1 MTAWRRIAVALV
13 TAGAIGALGVAL
25 APGVTAQDRLT
36 GRSFATRSETIAR
49 NAMVATSHPFATQI
63 ALDVLKAGG
72 NAIDAAIAANA
83 FLGLG
88 DPGNSGIGGDLYA
101 VVWDAKTRRLYG
113 LNASGR
119 SARAMTLAELKR
131 RGLTQIP
138 ATGPLGISVPGCV
151 DGWFELHAR
160 FGSTPMAQLLAP
172 TIAYA
177 REGFPVAPD
186 ISDDSTLRL
195 SQRLPAT
202 PPGSFANLRALYM
215 PGGHFPK
222 KGDIF
227 RNPGLANS
235 LEQIAKGGRDAF
247 YKGPI
252 AAAIAAHIKAQ
263 GGFLSVEDFAAHTS
277 DWVQPVSTTY
287 RGYQVW
293 ELPPN
298 TQGSAVLEMLNIL
311 EGVDLASAGFGS
323 ADHVHW
329 FTEAKKLA
337 FEDLAAAYADPT
349 TMKVPVERLLSKEYG
364 AQRRALVKAD
374 RAGVYDSGFP
384 VDSHTVY
391 LTTADKAG
399 NMVSLIQSNSLSFG
413 SLEVVEGLG
422 FALHN
427 RGMWFELKEGHPNS
441 YAPGKRPFHTII
453 PAFVTRDDEPYIS
466 FGLMGGD
473 MQPQGHVQIL
483 MNLIDFGMN
492 LQEAGDAPRIYHAG
506 SFPRAGHVADVGELN
521 LESGFAPETIREL
534 MRRGHKVTNAY
545 GMYGGYQ
552 AIMRKGGVYYGASES
567 RKDGYAA
574 GY

>member
-1 MTAWRRIAVALV
+1 MTRRRAALAVALTV
-13 TAGAIGALGVAL
+13 STAAALGAGL
-25 APGVTAQDRLT
+25 GAQDRLS
-36 GRSFATRSETIAR
+36 GRTFASRSEVIAR

-63 ALDVLKAGG
+63 ALDVLEEGG
-72 NAIDAAIAANA
+72 NAVDAAIAANA

-88 DPGNSGIGGDLYA
+88 DPGNSGIGGDLFA
-101 VVWDAKTRRLYG
+101 MVWDAKTRQLYG

-119 SARAMTLAELKR
+119 SPRGMTLDALR
-131 RGLTQIP
+131 ARGLKQIP
-138 ATGPLGISVPGCV
+138 ANGPLGVSVPGCV
-151 DGWFELHAR
+151 DGWFALHGR
-160 FGSTPMAQLLAP
+160 FGSTPMARLLAP

-186 ISDDSTLRL
+186 IADDSALRL
-195 SQRLPAT
+195 SQRLPST

-215 PGGHFPK
+215 PGGHFPA
-222 KGDIF
+222 KGEIF

-235 LEQIAKGGRDAF
+235 LEQIATGGRDAY

-263 GGFLSVEDFAAHTS
+263 GGYLSVEDFAAHTS
-277 DWVQPVSTTY
+277 DWVTPVNTTY
-287 RGYQVW
+287 RGHTVW
-293 ELPPN
+293 ELPPG
-298 TQGSAVLEMLNIL
+298 TQGSAVLQMLNVL
-311 EGVDLASAGFGS
+311 EGVDLGKAGFGS

-337 FEDLAAAYADPT
+337 FEDLASAYADPSS
-349 TMKVPVERLLSKEYG
+349 MRAPVARLVSKEY
-364 AQRRALVKAD
+364 AAERRALVKAD
-374 RAGVYDSGFP
+374 RAGVYASGFP

-391 LTTADKAG
+391 LTTADKDG

-427 RGMWFELKEGHPNS
+427 RGMWFELTENHPNG

-453 PAFVTRDDEPYIS
+453 PAFVTKDDQPFIS

-473 MQPQGHVQIL
+473 MQPQGHVQVL

-506 SFPRAGHVADVGELN
+506 SFPRTGHLADVGELN
-521 LESGFAPETIREL
+521 LEAGYSPETVREL
-534 MRRGHKVTNAY
+534 MRRGHKVTHAY
-545 GMYGGYQ
+545 GLYGGYQ
-552 AIMRKGGVYYGASES
+552 AIMRKNGVYYGASES

>member
-1 MTAWRRIAVALV
+1 MSSRLTRLTAPVTFAAL
-13 TAGAIGALGVAL
+13 VAL
-25 APGVTAQDRLT
+25 APVGLFDSSRASAQDRPAAPQLPAGQT
-36 GRSFATRSETIAR
+36 NNPFPQPISTTDGVITVTLREFASLPDI
-49 NAMVATSHPFATQI
+49 NGVA
-63 ALDVLKAGG
+63 
-72 NAIDAAIAANA
+72 
-83 FLGLG
+83 
-88 DPGNSGIGGDLYA
+88 
-101 VVWDAKTRRLYG
+101 
-113 LNASGR
+113 
-119 SARAMTLAELKR
+119 ARAMTLAELQR
-131 RGLTQIP
+131 RGLKQIP
-138 ATGPLGISVPGCV
+138 ATGPLGVSVPGCV
-151 DGWFELHAR
+151 DGWFALHGR
-160 FGSTPMAQLLAP
+160 FGSKPMARLLAP

-177 REGFPVAPD
+177 RDGFPIAPD
-186 ISDDSTLRL
+186 IADDSSLRL
-195 SQRLPAT
+195 GQRLPST

-215 PGGHFPK
+215 PGGSFPK
-222 KGDIF
+222 KGEIF

-263 GGFLSVEDFAAHTS
+263 GGYLSVEDFAAHTS
-277 DWVQPVSTTY
+277 DWVTPVSTMY
-287 RGYQVW
+287 RGYRVW

-298 TQGSAVLEMLNIL
+298 TQGSAVLQMLNIL
-311 EGVDLASAGFGS
+311 EGIDLAKAGFGS
-323 ADHVHW
+323 ADHVHY

-337 FEDLAAAYADPT
+337 FEDLAAAYSDAT
-349 TMKVPVERLLSKEYG
+349 TMRVPVERLLSREYG
-364 AQRRALVKAD
+364 AQRRALIKPD

-391 LTTADKAG
+391 LTTADKDG

-427 RGMWFELKEGHPNS
+427 RGMWFEVREGHPNS

-453 PAFVTRDDEPYIS
+453 PAFVTKDDQPYIS

-483 MNLIDFGMN
+483 MNLLDFGMN
-492 LQEAGDAPRIYHAG
+492 LQEAGDAPRIYHVG
-506 SFPRAGHVADVGELN
+506 SFPRSGHVAEVGELN
-521 LESGFAPETIREL
+521 LESGFPPETIREL
-534 MRRGHKVTNAY
+534 MRRGHKVTSAY

-552 AIMRKGGVYYGASES
+552 AIMRKDGVYYGASES

>member
-1 MTAWRRIAVALV
+1 MTAPRTSLV
-13 TAGAIGALGVAL
+13 VAL
-25 APGVTAQDRLT
+25 ATVVAACLVTGVIAQDRLT
-36 GRSFATRSETIAR
+36 GRGFASRSEVIAR
-49 NAMVATSHPFATQI
+49 NGMVATSHPFATQI
-63 ALDVLKAGG
+63 ALDVLKEGG
-72 NAIDAAIAANA
+72 NAVDAAIAANA

-88 DPGNSGIGGDLYA
+88 DPGNSGIGGDLFA
-101 VVWDAKTRRLYG
+101 VVWDAKTKQLYG

-119 SARAMTLAELKR
+119 SPKGMTLDELKR
-131 RGLTQIP
+131 RGLKQIP
-138 ATGPLGISVPGCV
+138 ANGPLAVSVPGCV
-151 DGWFELHAR
+151 DGWYALHGR
-160 FGSTPMAQLLAP
+160 FGTTPMARLLGP

-177 REGFPVAPD
+177 RDGLPIAPD
-186 ISDDSTLRL
+186 ISDDSSLRL

-202 PPGSFANLRALYM
+202 PAGSFANLRALYM
-215 PGGHFPK
+215 PGGAFPK
-222 KGDIF
+222 KGEIF

-235 LEQIAKGGRDAF
+235 LEQIAKHGRDAY

-263 GGFLSVEDFAAHTS
+263 GGYLSLEDFATHSS
-277 DWVQPVSTTY
+277 DWLTPVSTMY
-287 RGYQVW
+287 RGHRVW

-298 TQGSAVLEMLNIL
+298 TQGSAVLQMLNVL
-311 EGVDLASAGFGS
+311 EGVDLSKAGFGS

-337 FEDLAAAYADPT
+337 FEDLASVYADASA
-349 TMKVPVERLLSKEYG
+349 MRVPVERLLSREY
-364 AQRRALVKAD
+364 AAERRALVKAD
-374 RAGVYDSGFP
+374 RAGVYNTGFP

-391 LTTADKAG
+391 LTTADKDG
-399 NMVSLIQSNSLSFG
+399 NMVSLIQSNSLAFG
-413 SLEVVEGLG
+413 SLEVAEGLG

-427 RGMWFELKEGHPNS
+427 RGMWFELTEGHPNS

-453 PAFVTRDDEPYIS
+453 PAFVTKDDQPYLS

-473 MQPQGHVQIL
+473 MQPQGHVQVL

-492 LQEAGDAPRIYHAG
+492 LQEAGDAPRIYHMG
-506 SFPRAGHVADVGELN
+506 SFPRTGHLADVGELN
-521 LESGFAPETIREL
+521 LESGFPPETIREL

-552 AIMRKGGVYYGASES
+552 AIMRKDGVYYGASES

>member
-1 MTAWRRIAVALV
+1 MRTPRRRILALV
-13 TAGAIGALGVAL
+13 GAAGL
-25 APGVTAQDRLT
+25 ASLTTGIHAQDRLS
-36 GRSFATRSETIAR
+36 GREFATRSEVIAR
-49 NAMVATSHPFATQI
+49 NGMVATSHPFATQI
-63 ALDVLKAGG
+63 ALDVLKDGG
-72 NAIDAAIAANA
+72 NAVDAAIAANA

-88 DPGNSGIGGDLYA
+88 DPGNSGIGGDLFA
-101 VVWDAKTRRLYG
+101 MVWDAKTKQLYG

-119 SARAMTLAELKR
+119 SARAMTLEELKR
-131 RGLTQIP
+131 RGLKQIP
-138 ATGPLGISVPGCV
+138 ANGPLAVSVPGCV
-151 DGWFELHAR
+151 DGWFALHGR
-160 FGSTPMAQLLAP
+160 FGSTPMARLLAP

-177 REGFPVAPD
+177 RDGFPVAPD

-195 SQRLPAT
+195 SQRLPST
-202 PPGSFANLRALYM
+202 PAGSFANLRALYM
-215 PGGHFPK
+215 PGGTFPK

-235 LEQIAKGGRDAF
+235 LEQIAKGGRDAY

-263 GGFLSVEDFAAHTS
+263 GGFLSVEDFASHTS
-277 DWVQPVSTTY
+277 DWMTPVSTTY
-287 RGYQVW
+287 RGYRVW

-298 TQGSAVLEMLNIL
+298 TQGSAVLQMLNIL
-311 EGVDLASAGFGS
+311 EGVDLAKAGYGS
-323 ADHVHW
+323 ADHLHW

-337 FEDLAAAYADPT
+337 FEDLAAAYADPS
-349 TMKVPVERLLSKEYG
+349 TMRVPVDRLISKEYG
-364 AQRRALVKAD
+364 AERRALVKPD
-374 RAGVYDSGFP
+374 RAGVYASGFP

-391 LTTADKAG
+391 LTTADKDG

-427 RGMWFELKEGHPNS
+427 RGMWFELVEGHPNS

-453 PAFVTRDDEPYIS
+453 PAFVTRDDQPFMS

-473 MQPQGHVQIL
+473 MQPQGHVQVL
-483 MNLIDFGMN
+483 LNLIDFGMN
-492 LQEAGDAPRIYHAG
+492 LQEAGDAPRIYHTG
-506 SFPRAGHVADVGELN
+506 SFPRTGHVADVGEMN
-521 LESGFAPETIREL
+521 LESGFSHETIREL
-534 MRRGHKVTNAY
+534 MRRGHEVSHAF

-552 AIMRKGGVYYGASES
+552 AIMRKDGVYYGASES

>member
-1 MTAWRRIAVALV
+1 VNQSRRRVLAL
-13 TAGAIGALGVAL
+13 IGVAGIAGL
-25 APGVTAQDRLT
+25 TTRIQAQDRLS
-36 GRSFATRSETIAR
+36 GRPFLTRSEVIAR
-49 NAMVATSHPFATQI
+49 NGMVATSHPFATQI
-63 ALDVLKAGG
+63 ALDVLKGGG
-72 NAIDAAIAANA
+72 NAVDAAIAANA

-88 DPGNSGIGGDLYA
+88 DPGNSGIGGDLFA
-101 VVWDAKTRRLYG
+101 IVWDAMTKQLYG

-119 SARAMTLAELKR
+119 SPRAMTMEELKR
-131 RGLTQIP
+131 RGLKQIP
-138 ATGPLGISVPGCV
+138 ANGPLAVSVPGCV
-151 DGWFELHAR
+151 DGWFTLHGR
-160 FGSTPMAQLLAP
+160 FGSTPMARLLAP

-177 REGFPVAPD
+177 RDGFPVAPD

-195 SQRLPAT
+195 SQRLPSA

-215 PGGHFPK
+215 PGGTFPK

-235 LEQIAKGGRDAF
+235 LEQIATGGRDAY

-263 GGFLSVEDFAAHTS
+263 GGFLSVDDFASHTS
-277 DWVQPVSTTY
+277 DWMTPLSTTY
-287 RGYQVW
+287 RGYRVW

-298 TQGSAVLEMLNIL
+298 TQGSAVLQMLNIL
-311 EGVDLASAGFGS
+311 EGVDLAKAGYGS
-323 ADHVHW
+323 VDHLHW

-337 FEDLAAAYADPT
+337 FEDLAAAYADPS
-349 TMKVPVERLLSKEYG
+349 TMRAPVDRLISKEYG
-364 AQRRALVKAD
+364 AERRALVKPD
-374 RAGVYDSGFP
+374 RAGAYASGFP

-391 LTTADKAG
+391 LTTADKDG
-399 NMVSLIQSNSLSFG
+399 TMVSLIQSNSLSFG

-427 RGMWFELKEGHPNS
+427 RGMWFELTDGHPNS

-453 PAFVTRDDEPYIS
+453 PAFVTKDDQPFMS

-473 MQPQGHVQIL
+473 MQPQGHVQVL
-483 MNLIDFGMN
+483 LNLIDFGMN
-492 LQEAGDAPRIYHAG
+492 LQEAGDAPRIYHTG
-506 SFPRAGHVADVGELN
+506 SFPRTGHVGGVGEMN
-521 LESGFAPETIREL
+521 LESGFSAETVREL
-534 MRRGHKVTNAY
+534 MRRGHKVSSAL

-552 AIMRKGGVYYGASES
+552 AIMRKDGVYYGASES
-567 RKDGYAA
+567 RKDGHAA

>member
-1 MTAWRRIAVALV
+1 MTRRRIP
-13 TAGAIGALGVAL
+13 AL
-25 APGVTAQDRLT
+25 AMAMLVATVLGTAVIAQDRLS
-36 GRSFATRSETIAR
+36 GRTFATRSEVIAR
-49 NAMVATSHPFATQI
+49 SGMVATSHPFATQI
-63 ALDVLKAGG
+63 ALDVLKEGG
-72 NAIDAAIAANA
+72 NAVDAAIAANA

-88 DPGNSGIGGDLYA
+88 DPGNSGIGGDLFA
-101 VVWDAKTRRLYG
+101 VVWDARTKQLYG

-119 SARAMTLAELKR
+119 SPKSMTLAELQR

-138 ATGPLGISVPGCV
+138 ANGPLAVSVPGCV
-151 DGWFELHAR
+151 DGWFALHGR
-160 FGSTPMAQLLAP
+160 FGTKPMARLLAP
-172 TIAYA
+172 AIAYA
-177 REGFPVAPD
+177 RDGLPVAPD
-186 ISDDSTLRL
+186 IADDSSLRL

-202 PPGSFANLRALYM
+202 PAGSFANLRALYM
-215 PGGHFPK
+215 PVGSFPK
-222 KGDIF
+222 KGEIF
-227 RNPGLANS
+227 RNPGLATT
-235 LEQIAKGGRDAF
+235 LEAIATRGRDEF

-277 DWVQPVSTTY
+277 EWVTPVSTMY
-287 RGYQVW
+287 RGYRVW

-298 TQGSAVLEMLNIL
+298 TQGSAVLQMLNVL
-311 EGVDLASAGFGS
+311 EGVDLSKAGFGS

-329 FTEAKKLA
+329 FAEAKKLA
-337 FEDLAAAYADPT
+337 FEDLARAYAEPQSMRVSVDQ
-349 TMKVPVERLLSKEYG
+349 LLSKEY
-364 AQRRALVKAD
+364 AATRRALVKPD
-374 RAGVYDSGFP
+374 RAGVYQSGFP

-391 LTTADKAG
+391 LTTADKDG

-427 RGMWFELKEGHPNS
+427 RGMWFELTEGHPNT

-453 PAFVTRDDEPYIS
+453 PGFVTKDDQPFMS

-483 MNLIDFGMN
+483 LNLIDFGMN
-492 LQEAGDAPRIYHAG
+492 LQEAGDAPRIYHVG
-506 SFPRAGHVADVGELN
+506 SFPRTGHVADVGELN
-521 LESGFAPETIREL
+521 LEAGYSPETIREL
-534 MRRGHKVTNAY
+534 MRRGHKVANAY

-552 AIMRKGGVYYGASES
+552 AIMRKSGVYYGASES

>member
-1 MTAWRRIAVALV
+1 MIMSSRRTL
-13 TAGAIGALGVAL
+13 LAL
-25 APGVTAQDRLT
+25 AGTTMMALATGLAAQDRLS
-36 GRSFATRSETIAR
+36 GRPFASRSEVIAR
-49 NAMVATSHPFATQI
+49 SGMVATSHPFATQI
-63 ALDVLKAGG
+63 ALDVLKEGG
-72 NAIDAAIAANA
+72 NAVDAAIAANA

-88 DPGNSGIGGDLYA
+88 DPGNSGIGGDLFA
-101 VVWDAKTRRLYG
+101 VVWDAKTKQLYG

-119 SARAMTLAELKR
+119 SAKAMTLEELQR
-131 RGLTQIP
+131 RGLKQIP
-138 ATGPLGISVPGCV
+138 ANGPLAVSVPGCV
-151 DGWFELHAR
+151 DGWFTLHGR
-160 FGSTPMAQLLAP
+160 FGSKPMARLLAP
-172 TIAYA
+172 TISYA
-177 REGFPVAPD
+177 RDGFPVAPD
-186 ISDDSTLRL
+186 IADDSSLRL

-215 PGGHFPK
+215 PNGSFPK
-222 KGDIF
+222 KGEIF

-235 LEQIAKGGRDAF
+235 LEQIAKGGRDAY

-263 GGFLSVEDFAAHTS
+263 GGFLAAEDFASHTS
-277 DWVQPVSTTY
+277 EWVTPVSTMY
-287 RGYQVW
+287 RGHRVW

-298 TQGSAVLEMLNIL
+298 TQGSAVLQMLNIL
-311 EGVDLASAGFGS
+311 EGVDLAKAGFGS

-337 FEDLAAAYADPT
+337 FEDLAAAYADAAS
-349 TMKVPVERLLSKEYG
+349 MRVPVERLLSKDY
-364 AQRRALVKAD
+364 ATQRRALVKAD

-391 LTTADKAG
+391 LTTADKDG

-413 SLEVVEGLG
+413 SLEVAEGLG

-427 RGMWFELKEGHPNS
+427 RGMWFELTAGHPNS

-453 PAFVTRDDEPYIS
+453 PAFVTKDDQPFIS

-473 MQPQGHVQIL
+473 MQPQGHVQVL

-492 LQEAGDAPRIYHAG
+492 LQEAGDAPRIYHVG
-506 SFPRAGHVADVGELN
+506 SFPRTGHLADVGELN
-521 LESGFAPETIREL
+521 LESGFPSETVREL

-552 AIMRKGGVYYGASES
+552 AIMRKDGVYYGASES

>member
-1 MTAWRRIAVALV
+1 MSIRHVSSLVVGALVAVALG
-13 TAGAIGALGVAL
+13 TATI
-25 APGVTAQDRLT
+25 AQDRLS
-36 GRSFATRSETIAR
+36 GRTFATRSEVIAR
-49 NAMVATSHPFATQI
+49 NGMVATSHPFATQI
-63 ALDVLKAGG
+63 ALDVLKEGG
-72 NAIDAAIAANA
+72 NAVDAAIAANA

-88 DPGNSGIGGDLYA
+88 DPGNSGIGGDLFA
-101 VVWDAKTRRLYG
+101 AVWDAKTKQLYG

-119 SARAMTLAELKR
+119 SPKSMTLAELKR

-138 ATGPLGISVPGCV
+138 ASGPLAVSVPGCV
-151 DGWFELHAR
+151 DGWFALHGR
-160 FGSTPMAQLLAP
+160 FSTKPMARLLAP

-177 REGFPVAPD
+177 RDGFPIAPD
-186 ISDDSTLRL
+186 ISDDSSLRL

-202 PPGSFANLRALYM
+202 PAGSFANLRALYM
-215 PGGHFPK
+215 PGGSFPK
-222 KGDIF
+222 KGEIF
-227 RNPGLANS
+227 RNPGLAS
-235 LEQIAKGGRDAF
+235 TLEAIATRGRDEF

-263 GGFLSVEDFAAHTS
+263 GGFLSAEDFAAHTS
-277 DWVQPVSTTY
+277 DWVTPVSTTY
-287 RGYQVW
+287 RGYRVW

-298 TQGSAVLEMLNIL
+298 TQGSAVLQMLNVL
-311 EGVDLASAGFGS
+311 EGVDLSKAGFGS

-329 FTEAKKLA
+329 FAEAKKLA
-337 FEDLAAAYADPT
+337 FEDLARAYAEPQSMRVSVDQ
-349 TMKVPVERLLSKEYG
+349 LLSKEY
-364 AQRRALVKAD
+364 AATRRALVKPD
-374 RAGVYDSGFP
+374 RAGVYESGFP

-391 LTTADKAG
+391 LTTADKDG

-427 RGMWFELKEGHPNS
+427 RGMWFELTEGHPNT

-453 PAFVTRDDEPYIS
+453 PGFVTKDDQPFMS

-483 MNLIDFGMN
+483 LNLIDFGMN
-492 LQEAGDAPRIYHAG
+492 LQEAGDAPRIYHVG
-506 SFPRAGHVADVGELN
+506 SFPRTGHVADVGELN
-521 LESGFAPETIREL
+521 LEAGYSPETIREL
-534 MRRGHKVTNAY
+534 MRRGHKVSNAY

>member
-1 MTAWRRIAVALV
+1 MSVRNVGAVVIGVAVA
-13 TAGAIGALGVAL
+13 AALGTATV
-25 APGVTAQDRLT
+25 AQDRLS
-36 GRSFATRSETIAR
+36 GRPFATRSEVIAR
-49 NAMVATSHPFATQI
+49 NGMVATSHPFATQI
-63 ALDVLKAGG
+63 ALDVLKEGG
-72 NAIDAAIAANA
+72 NAVDAAIAANA

-88 DPGNSGIGGDLYA
+88 DPGNSGIGGDLFA
-101 VVWDAKTRRLYG
+101 IVWDAKTRQLYG

-119 SARAMTLAELKR
+119 SPRSMTLAELKR

-138 ATGPLGISVPGCV
+138 ANGPLAVSVPGCV
-151 DGWFELHAR
+151 DGWFALHGR
-160 FGSTPMAQLLAP
+160 FGTKPMARLLAP

-177 REGFPVAPD
+177 RDGFPIAPD
-186 ISDDSTLRL
+186 ISDDSSLRL

-202 PPGSFANLRALYM
+202 PAGSFANLRALYM
-215 PGGHFPK
+215 PGGSFPK

-227 RNPGLANS
+227 RNPGLAAT
-235 LEQIAKGGRDAF
+235 LEAIATRGRDEF

-277 DWVQPVSTTY
+277 DWVTPVSTTY
-287 RGYQVW
+287 RGYRVW

-298 TQGSAVLEMLNIL
+298 TQGSAVLQMLNVL
-311 EGVDLASAGFGS
+311 EGVDLAKAGFGS

-329 FTEAKKLA
+329 FAEAKKLA
-337 FEDLAAAYADPT
+337 FEDLARAYAEPQSMRVSVDQ
-349 TMKVPVERLLSKEYG
+349 LLSKEY
-364 AQRRALVKAD
+364 AATRRALVKPD
-374 RAGVYDSGFP
+374 RAGVYESGFP

-391 LTTADKAG
+391 LTTADKDG
-399 NMVSLIQSNSLSFG
+399 NMVSLIQSNSLAFG

-427 RGMWFELKEGHPNS
+427 RGMWFELSEGHPNT

-453 PAFVTRDDEPYIS
+453 PGFVTKDDQPYMS

-492 LQEAGDAPRIYHAG
+492 LQEAGDAPRIYHVG
-506 SFPRAGHVADVGELN
+506 SFPRTGHVADVGELN
-521 LESGFAPETIREL
+521 LEAGYPAETIREL
-534 MRRGHKVTNAY
+534 MRRGHKVASAY

>member
-1 MTAWRRIAVALV
+1 MRRA
-13 TAGAIGALGVAL
+13 AGIAL
-25 APGVTAQDRLT
+25 AAAAALTAVGLESGLMAQDRLT
-36 GRSFATRSETIAR
+36 GRPFATRSEVVAR
-49 NAMVATSHPFATQI
+49 HGMAATSHPFATQI
-63 ALDVLKAGG
+63 AIDVLKDGG

-88 DPGNSGIGGDLYA
+88 DPGNSGIGGDLFA
-101 VVWDAKTRRLYG
+101 AVWDAKTKRLYG

-119 SARAMTLAELKR
+119 SARAMTLDELKR
-131 RGLTQIP
+131 HGLTQIP
-138 ATGPLGISVPGCV
+138 AAGPLAVSVPGCV
-151 DGWFELHAR
+151 DGWFALHGR
-160 FGSTPMAQLLAP
+160 FGSLPMARLLAP

-177 REGFPVAPD
+177 REGIPVAPD

-195 SQRLPAT
+195 SQRLPGLPA
-202 PPGSFANLRALYM
+202 GSFANLRALYM
-215 PGGHFPK
+215 PGGAFPK

-235 LEQIAKGGRDAF
+235 LEQIANGGRDAY

-263 GGFLSVEDFAAHTS
+263 GGYLSTEDFAAHAS
-277 DWVQPVSTTY
+277 DWVEPVNTTY
-287 RGYQVW
+287 RGYTVW

-298 TQGSAVLEMLNIL
+298 TQGSAVLEMLNVL
-311 EGVDLASAGFGS
+311 EGVDLAKAGFGS

-329 FTEAKKLA
+329 FAEAKKLA
-337 FEDLAAAYADPT
+337 FEDLAAVYADPS
-349 TMKVPVERLLSKEYG
+349 TMRVPVDRLLTKAYG
-364 AQRRALVKAD
+364 AERRALVKPD
-374 RAGVYDSGFP
+374 RAGVYQTGFP
-384 VDSHTVY
+384 IDSHTVY
-391 LTTADKAG
+391 LTVADEAG

-413 SLEVVEGLG
+413 SLEVVDGLG

-453 PAFVTRDDEPYIS
+453 PAFVTRDGEPFLS

-473 MQPQGHVQIL
+473 MQPQGHVQVL

-506 SFPRAGHVADVGELN
+506 SFPVTGHVPDVGTLN
-521 LESGFAPETIREL
+521 LESGYSPETIREL
-534 MRRGHKVTNAY
+534 MRRGHKVGFAY
-545 GMYGGYQ
+545 GLYGGYQ
-552 AIMRKGGVYYGASES
+552 AIMRKDGVYYGASES

>member
-1 MTAWRRIAVALV
+1 MTRRRIP
-13 TAGAIGALGVAL
+13 AL
-25 APGVTAQDRLT
+25 AMAMLVATVLGTAVIAQDRLS
-36 GRSFATRSETIAR
+36 GRTFATRSEVIAR
-49 NAMVATSHPFATQI
+49 SGMVATSHPFATQI
-63 ALDVLKAGG
+63 ALDVLKEGG
-72 NAIDAAIAANA
+72 NAVDAAIAANA

-88 DPGNSGIGGDLYA
+88 DPGNSGIGGDLFA
-101 VVWDAKTRRLYG
+101 VVWDARTKQLYG

-119 SARAMTLAELKR
+119 SPKSMTLAELQR

-138 ATGPLGISVPGCV
+138 ANGPLAVSVPGCV
-151 DGWFELHAR
+151 DGWFALHGR
-160 FGSTPMAQLLAP
+160 FGTKPMARLLAP
-172 TIAYA
+172 AIAYA
-177 REGFPVAPD
+177 RDGLPVAPD
-186 ISDDSTLRL
+186 IADDSSLRL

-202 PPGSFANLRALYM
+202 PAGSFANLRALYM
-215 PGGHFPK
+215 PGGSFPK
-222 KGDIF
+222 KGEIF
-227 RNPGLANS
+227 RNPGLATT
-235 LEQIAKGGRDAF
+235 LEAIATRGRDEF

-277 DWVQPVSTTY
+277 EWVTPVSTMY
-287 RGYQVW
+287 RGYRVW

-298 TQGSAVLEMLNIL
+298 TQGSAVLQMLNVL
-311 EGVDLASAGFGS
+311 EGVDLSKAGFGS

-329 FTEAKKLA
+329 FAEAKKLA
-337 FEDLAAAYADPT
+337 FEDLARAYAEPQSMRVSVDQ
-349 TMKVPVERLLSKEYG
+349 LLSKEY
-364 AQRRALVKAD
+364 AATRRALVKPD
-374 RAGVYDSGFP
+374 RAGVYQSGFP

-391 LTTADKAG
+391 LTTADKDG

-427 RGMWFELKEGHPNS
+427 RGMWFELTEGHPNT
-441 YAPGKRPFHTII
+441 YAPAKRPFHTII
-453 PAFVTRDDEPYIS
+453 PGFVTKDDQPFMS

-483 MNLIDFGMN
+483 LNLIDFGMN
-492 LQEAGDAPRIYHAG
+492 LQEAGDAPRIYHVG
-506 SFPRAGHVADVGELN
+506 SFPRTGHVADVGELN
-521 LESGFAPETIREL
+521 LEAGYSPETIREL
-534 MRRGHKVTNAY
+534 MRRGHKVANAY

-552 AIMRKGGVYYGASES
+552 AIMRKSGVYYGASES

>member
-1 MTAWRRIAVALV
+1 MRRA
-13 TAGAIGALGVAL
+13 AGIAL
-25 APGVTAQDRLT
+25 AAAAALAAVGLESGLMAQDRLT
-36 GRSFATRSETIAR
+36 GRTFATRSEVVAR
-49 NAMVATSHPFATQI
+49 HGMAATSHPFATQI
-63 ALDVLKAGG
+63 ALDVLKEGG

-88 DPGNSGIGGDLYA
+88 DPGNSGIGGDLFA
-101 VVWDAKTRRLYG
+101 AVWDAKTKRLYG

-119 SARAMTLAELKR
+119 SARAMTLDELKQ

-138 ATGPLGISVPGCV
+138 AAGPLAVSVPGCV
-151 DGWFELHAR
+151 DGWFALHGR
-160 FGSTPMAQLLAP
+160 FGSLPMARLLAP

-177 REGFPVAPD
+177 REGIPVAPD

-195 SQRLPAT
+195 SQRLPGLPA
-202 PPGSFANLRALYM
+202 GSFANLRALYM
-215 PGGHFPK
+215 PGGAFPK

-235 LEQIAKGGRDAF
+235 LEQIANGGRDAY

-263 GGFLSVEDFAAHTS
+263 GGYLSTEDFAAHAS
-277 DWVQPVSTTY
+277 DWVEPVNTTY
-287 RGYQVW
+287 RGYTVW

-298 TQGSAVLEMLNIL
+298 TQGSAVLEMLNVL
-311 EGVDLASAGFGS
+311 EGVDLAKAGFGS

-329 FTEAKKLA
+329 FAEAKKLA
-337 FEDLAAAYADPT
+337 FEDLAAVYADPS
-349 TMKVPVERLLSKEYG
+349 TMRVPVDRLLTKAYG
-364 AQRRALVKAD
+364 AERRALVKPD
-374 RAGVYDSGFP
+374 RAGVYQTGFP
-384 VDSHTVY
+384 IDSHTVY
-391 LTTADKAG
+391 LTVADEAG

-413 SLEVVEGLG
+413 SLEVVDGLG

-453 PAFVTRDDEPYIS
+453 PAFVTRDGEPFLS

-473 MQPQGHVQIL
+473 MQPQGHVQVL

-506 SFPRAGHVADVGELN
+506 SFPVTGHVPDVGTLN
-521 LESGFAPETIREL
+521 LESGYSPETIREL
-534 MRRGHKVTNAY
+534 MRRGHKVGFAY
-545 GMYGGYQ
+545 GLYGGYQ
-552 AIMRKGGVYYGASES
+552 AIMRKDGVYYGASES

>member
-1 MTAWRRIAVALV
+1 MTRRRIP
-13 TAGAIGALGVAL
+13 AL
-25 APGVTAQDRLT
+25 AMAMLVATVLGTAVIAQDRLS
-36 GRSFATRSETIAR
+36 GRTFATRSEVIAR
-49 NAMVATSHPFATQI
+49 SGMVATSHPFATQI
-63 ALDVLKAGG
+63 ALDVLKEGG
-72 NAIDAAIAANA
+72 NAVDAAIAANA

-88 DPGNSGIGGDLYA
+88 DPGNSGIGGDLFA
-101 VVWDAKTRRLYG
+101 VVWDARTKQLYG

-119 SARAMTLAELKR
+119 SPKSMTLAELQR

-138 ATGPLGISVPGCV
+138 ANGPLAVSVPGCV
-151 DGWFELHAR
+151 DGWFALHGR
-160 FGSTPMAQLLAP
+160 FGTKPMARLLAP
-172 TIAYA
+172 AIAYA
-177 REGFPVAPD
+177 RDGLPVAPD
-186 ISDDSTLRL
+186 IADDSSLRL

-202 PPGSFANLRALYM
+202 PAGSFANLRALYM
-215 PGGHFPK
+215 PGGSFPK
-222 KGDIF
+222 KGEIF
-227 RNPGLANS
+227 RNPGLATT
-235 LEQIAKGGRDAF
+235 LEAIATRGRDEF

-277 DWVQPVSTTY
+277 EWVTPVSTMY
-287 RGYQVW
+287 RGYRVW

-298 TQGSAVLEMLNIL
+298 TQGSAVLQMLNVL
-311 EGVDLASAGFGS
+311 EGVDLSKAGFGS

-329 FTEAKKLA
+329 FAEAKKLA
-337 FEDLAAAYADPT
+337 FEDLARAYAEPQSMRVSVDQ
-349 TMKVPVERLLSKEYG
+349 LLSKEY
-364 AQRRALVKAD
+364 AATRRALVKPD
-374 RAGVYDSGFP
+374 RAGVYQSGFP

-391 LTTADKAG
+391 LTTADKDG

-427 RGMWFELKEGHPNS
+427 RGMWFELTEGHPNT

-453 PAFVTRDDEPYIS
+453 PGFVTKDDQPFMS

-483 MNLIDFGMN
+483 LNLIDFGMN
-492 LQEAGDAPRIYHAG
+492 LQEAGDAPRIYHVG
-506 SFPRAGHVADVGELN
+506 SFPRTGHVADVGELN
-521 LESGFAPETIREL
+521 LEAGYSPETIREL
-534 MRRGHKVTNAY
+534 MRRGHKVANAY

-552 AIMRKGGVYYGASES
+552 AIMRKSGVYYGASES

>member
-1 MTAWRRIAVALV
+1 MTVRSISTTAIGLLV
-13 TAGAIGALGVAL
+13 TAILGTAV
-25 APGVTAQDRLT
+25 VAQDRLS
-36 GRSFATRSETIAR
+36 GRGFASRSEVIAR
-49 NAMVATSHPFATQI
+49 NGMVATSHPFATQI
-63 ALDVLKAGG
+63 ALDVLKEGG
-72 NAIDAAIAANA
+72 NAVDAAIAANA

-88 DPGNSGIGGDLYA
+88 DPGNSGIGGDLFA
-101 VVWDAKTRRLYG
+101 VVWDAKTKQLYG

-138 ATGPLGISVPGCV
+138 ANGPLAVSVPGCV
-151 DGWFELHAR
+151 DGWFALHGR
-160 FGSTPMAQLLAP
+160 FGSKPMARLLAP

-177 REGFPVAPD
+177 RDGFPVAPD
-186 ISDDSTLRL
+186 ISDDSNLRL

-202 PPGSFANLRALYM
+202 PPGSFVNLRSLYM
-215 PGGHFPK
+215 SGGTFPK
-222 KGDIF
+222 KGEIF
-227 RNPGLANS
+227 QNPGLAS
-235 LEQIAKGGRDAF
+235 TLEAIATRGRDEF

-252 AAAIAAHIKAQ
+252 AAKIAAHIKAQ

-277 DWVQPVSTTY
+277 DWVTPVSTMY
-287 RGYQVW
+287 RGYRIW

-298 TQGSAVLEMLNIL
+298 TQGSAVLQMLNVL
-311 EGVDLASAGFGS
+311 EGVDLSKAGFGS

-329 FTEAKKLA
+329 FTEAKKLV
-337 FEDLAAAYADPT
+337 FEDLANAYAEPQS
-349 TMKVPVERLLSKEYG
+349 MRVPVDQLLSKEY
-364 AQRRALVKAD
+364 AATRRALVKPD
-374 RAGVYDSGFP
+374 RAGVYHSGFP

-391 LTTADKAG
+391 LTTADKDG

-427 RGMWFELKEGHPNS
+427 RGMWFELTEGHPNS

-453 PAFVTRDDEPYIS
+453 PGFVTKDDQPFMS

-483 MNLIDFGMN
+483 LNLFEFGMN
-492 LQEAGDAPRIYHAG
+492 LQEAGDAPRIYHVG
-506 SFPRAGHVADVGELN
+506 SFPRTGHVNDVGELN
-521 LESGFAPETIREL
+521 LEAGYPAETIRES
-534 MRRGHKVTNAY
+534 MRRGHKVGNAY

-552 AIMRKGGVYYGASES
+552 AIMRKDGVYYGASES